1 MAYDLEEQEQ
11 LDSAKAFWEKY
22 GTPLLSLL
30 TVVLLVFAGYKGW
43 QYWQSKQSAEAGAYY
58 SELSASFA
66 AKDIK
71 KSEEIAGKIFANYKS
86 SPYAEL
92 AAMTMAKMHMD
103 AKDPAKAKL
112 PLQWA
117 LENAI
122 DDEFKHLARVRLA
135 GVLLD
140 QKAFD
145 EALKLLATE
154 PPASFATLYADR
166 RGDIYLAQ
174 GNQDEA
180 RKQYKLALDKA
191 DDQAQIKPLIKL
203 KLDALGGAAS

>member
-22 GTPLLSLL
+22 GTPIMVVI
-30 TVVLLVFAGYKGW
+30 TAVLLAFAGYRGW
-43 QYWQSKQSAEAGAYY
+43 QYWQAKQSAEAGAIY
-58 SELSASFA
+58 SELTNAFA

-86 SPYAEL
+86 SPYAQL
-92 AAMTMAKMHMD
+92 AAMTMAKMQMD

-117 LENAI
+117 LENAV
-122 DDEFKHLARVRLA
+122 DEEFKHLARVRLA

-140 QKAFD
+140 QKSYD
-145 EALKLLATE
+145 DALKLLAAE
-154 PPASFATLYADR
+154 PPAAFVSLYADR
-166 RGDIYLAQ
+166 RGDIYFAQ
-174 GNQDEA
+174 GKQDEA
-180 RKQYKLALDKA
+180 RKQFKLALEKA
-191 DDQAQIKPLIKL
+191 DEQAQIKPLIKL
-203 KLDALGGAAS
+203 KLDALGGDAS